1 MAAMSDPVL
10 GYSKKAVT
18 LRVADFDLDLLA
30 AHDLFSSHA
39 IDTGSRLL
47 LRSLASAAEPASIL
61 DLGCGYGPLG
71 LGMKARFPETELDLV
86 DRDALAVHFAAL
98 NAHRN
103 GFAGTRA
110 YASLGYDGIPET
122 SRFDLIV
129 SNLPGKAGEPVIEE
143 LLLGASTV
151 LRSGGMVAIVVVAAL
166 AASVTEILE
175 GNGAV
180 IVDRLEGKGH
190 TVLHYRLDSANA
202 PPTRSAFSRGV
213 YRRNEGDFSRAG
225 LSWRATASWGIPE
238 FDSLSF
244 ASSLMIDLIVNG
256 HLSGPRTLVANPGQ
270 GHVACA
276 IALGCAPTS
285 MTLAGRDL
293 LELETSRLNVERN
306 GYPTADVQADH
317 SPVLGPAEGAYD
329 LIAASLPAKLPIE
342 VTEESVR
349 ALASQTADGGTLIL
363 GGRSTTVTRSLQS
376 KYLAPF
382 RLRERSR
389 KQGFSAARLQK

>member
-1 MAAMSDPVL
+1 MAEMSDPVSV
-10 GYSKKAVT
+10 YSKKAVT
-18 LRVADFDLDLLA
+18 LRVANFDLDLLA

-151 LRSGGMVAIVVVAAL
+151 LRSGGMVAIVVVTAL
-166 AASVTEILE
+166 AAGVADLLE

-190 TVLHYRLDSANA
+190 TVLHYRLESASA
-202 PPTRSAFSRGV
+202 SPVRSAFSRGV
-213 YRRNEGDFSRAG
+213 YRRDEEDFWRAG
-225 LSWRATASWGIPE
+225 LSWRATTSWGIPE

-270 GHVACA
+270 GHVASA
-276 IALGCAPTS
+276 VALGCAPTS

-306 GYPTADVQADH
+306 GYPTADVQVDH